1 MQLIINS
8 SMLWPLCSVHR
19 MDAPARV
26 EFVLGLICLPSVFF
40 AIIEIQVRRARR
52 GRSGSRG
59 KRVAEDPR
67 GFRSMRG
74 QHGKPMDNPCRSL
87 RLDSGTG
94 LDCPRSSRIFRAAA
108 VLKPLRPN
116 IPACQAIARGE
127 PAFVLIAARRSERIR
142 TSRIL
147 NRFQFGGGSG
157 DLVQDPRRRTKK
169 TAGITEPAKFITN
182 REE

>member
-1 MQLIINS
+1 MRRPGWNS
-8 SMLWPLCSVHR
+8 FWGLYACLLYFSLSSKFRSADHGEI
-19 MDAPARV
+19 DQARV
-26 EFVLGLICLPSVFF
+26 GSELPKIRAGFVRCAGSMESLWTIPVGAFGWT
-40 AIIEIQVRRARR
+40 AVRAWTAR
-52 GRSGSRG
+52 
-59 KRVAEDPR
+59 
-67 GFRSMRG
+67 
-74 QHGKPMDNPCRSL
+74 
-87 RLDSGTG
+87 
-94 LDCPRSSRIFRAAA
+94 RSSRTFRAAA
-108 VLKPLRPN
+108 ILKPLRPN

-147 NRFQFGGGSG
+147 SRFQFGGGSG